1 MDLIYLDYNA
11 TTPTAPEVIDAM
23 LPFYSKIYGNA
34 SSTHKFGKQI
44 SETVKQNRNQIA
56 EFMQCDSSEIIFTSG
71 ATEAINLAIM
81 GVANAY
87 HHKGQHI
94 VTAKTE
100 HPAVLD
106 TCRFL
111 EKRGFEVTYLS
122 VSHDGMLNEEDIRAA
137 VRPDTILVAL
147 MAINN
152 ETGVE
157 QPLQQAASIAHEVEA
172 VFLSDTTQAIGKIPF
187 SINDTGV
194 DIIVFSSHKFYGPN
208 GIGGLFIRKVLP
220 GGITLEA
227 STHGGG
233 HERGLR
239 SGTLNVPGI
248 VGMGKAFELAEA
260 QMSFDALKIV
270 QLRDHLERELLKIE
284 GTFVNGNTKKRLYNV
299 TNICFPEID
308 ANVLIGQLDNIA
320 VSNGSAC
327 SASISEPSHVLKAMG
342 LNDDNA
348 LGSIRF
354 SLGRYTTKDEIE
366 QTIESIKNRMYAV
379 RY

>member
-23 LPFYSKIYGNA
+23 LPFYSRIYGNA

-44 SETVKQNRNQIA
+44 NETVTQNRIQIA

-71 ATEAINLAIM
+71 ATEAMNLAIM

-87 HHKGQHI
+87 QHKGQHI

-106 TCRFL
+106 TCLFL

-157 QPLQQAASIAHEVEA
+157 QPLQQAASIAHEVDA

-284 GTFVNGNTKKRLYNV
+284 GTFVNGNTKNRLYNV
-299 TNICFPEID
+299 TNICFPETD

-327 SASISEPSHVLKAMG
+327 SASVFEPSHVLKAMG

-366 QTIESIKNRMYAV
+366 QTIESIRNRMYAV